1 MRKIFSLLWILT
13 SAMAVSCSKEREIAI
28 SEEETGKKEAVTLTF
43 SAYTDETKTT
53 LSEDYGILWQTWD
66 KITVFNGPNASVPS
80 TFVVHDV
87 ENDGKKAIFVGL
99 GLPAVEHYAVS
110 PAQDNASISGEVI
123 TAFLPQQQGVLEGSF
138 GPQANLSAAVSDAVS
153 DEFYF
158 RNCTGI
164 ISLQI
169 SDYNVTGIR
178 LESLGD
184 EKLSGEAKISFDG
197 DGIPVIAPTD
207 NAHSWVTLS
216 GELTPNKTYYFAV
229 FPGLYSQG
237 LRITLYKN
245 GQYASIKNTKSL
257 EIGRCGYVNIGTLP
271 SLSNWKTP
279 GTVTIKGDGAED
291 GQEMAYAGN
300 EYAQMVLS
308 RNRGSQIDAFANDEY
323 NYEAFT
329 SLKAG
334 LPVYFS
340 DGEQLYGVFAG
351 TVVPISS
358 AAEAPAAEIDEDG
371 VYRVRLNL
379 PFGKAYFQKI
389 TAVEYNRC
397 GNDVTALSYAGNG
410 VWTIEGLRLNGSDD
424 RYKFH
429 FTIDEKNQVYGR
441 MFDSDKRPGQSGLN
455 PAPESYWYVQPAVMD
470 TWEPGF
476 KFPQAYYSSAS
487 TGRYYADLRLYM
499 NAENSHYTHELCN
512 FIDSENLPDIDAGE
526 AVYIQGEGAL
536 DCGQKLA
543 FIDASWTDTS
553 RGDGAGDQSAVSGPD
568 GYNYEIFT
576 KLEASKTFYFVT
588 SDGHKFALNSDASAV
603 EKIASPTAIAYDGVA
618 VTGVY
623 RIRMNFATGVV
634 SVFRVD
640 IARLKQPST
649 SYGGYMTY
657 AGNGT
662 WKIENFEIKWKSQS
676 WNSHEDRYKFDLWF
690 SYNHD
695 GKEYVNTWQD
705 LANLVKYD
713 RPSTTAD
720 IGTDYFY
727 VQPYA
732 PSDWNGCFKYPDYL
746 CGETPDVAAKT
757 ATVKLI
763 LNGDDG
769 KYIHSFTA
777 AEDAG
782 TSPNYVALS
791 VTSLEETFTMHKSAY
806 GDVFEGVSTF
816 ATGETVNMVA
826 TDALGRK
833 HNLSTTSTVTGPAYL
848 EAIPATGTYTFTALP
863 ELLAEGNAVLGFAP
877 DNGRTLDYAGHGVYY
892 GAGLNFTGSS
902 EGNTDAMTPTYP
914 YSKNGRARF
923 TFIKPDSSYAPQFR
937 RLNGS
942 RKAIERTTHGSTSEM
957 QINPGTYNITVDLR
971 NFTFDIQPAHDGSRR
986 ITVMGSS
993 VPTGTG
999 ATADKGYM
1007 YLYGTNALTTGWTL
1021 SNRSVPGNNTTD
1033 LATRYDDLIM
1043 DGGKYVVYAL
1053 SLGNEGIHGAANQ
1066 EVIFKQWKNNM
1077 QKLVSRARNEGRK
1090 VVVMGNYG
1098 RGDFNAYDYSYVKAM
1113 NLEIHQ
1119 WNVPSMNVLGA
1130 VDDEAGHWPSGY
1142 QNGDDVSHPND
1153 AGHAEMAYAMVPS
1166 VFDAMEAG
1174 KPLPVRNTSGELD
1187 LNSSSV
1193 SFAPESTIHPF
1204 TVAFYVRTYGSGD
1217 ILRIQGDNLN
1227 RSYNAETLGVNDG
1240 AWHLVAITHYYA
1252 KGITRVYVDDVEHS
1266 NTAERIVANSFTLS
1280 GGAFRELFFWR
1291 SAMNSG
1297 EISAVQEGKMLK
1309 SSLEIY
1315 APFAGGSLANLATS
1329 TNDSLNN

>member
-1 MRKIFSLLWILT
+1 MHHHTFIILASLFLSL
-13 SAMAVSCSKEREIAI
+13 SCSGRLEEKETIGPEPQNGTPV
-28 SEEETGKKEAVTLTF
+28 SMVF
-43 SAYTDETKTT
+43 SATTDDTKTT
-53 LSEDYGILWQTWD
+53 LSADYGILWQSWD
-66 KITVFNGPNASVPS
+66 KISVFDGPNDSEPS
-80 TFVVHDV
+80 IFTTSAVTN
-87 ENDGKKAIFVGL
+87 EGKKATFTGL
-99 GLPAVEHYAVS
+99 GLQAVDHYAIS
-110 PAQDNASISGEVI
+110 PAQDNASISGGVI

-216 GELTPNKTYYFAV
+216 GELTPNKTYFFAV

-245 GQYASIKNTKSL
+245 GQYASVKNTKSL
-257 EIGRCGYVNIGTLP
+257 EIGRCGNVNIGTLP

-279 GTVTIKGDGAED
+279 DTVTIKGDGAED

-410 VWTIEGLRLNGSDD
+410 VWTVEGLRLNGSDD

-429 FTIDEKNQVYGR
+429 FTIDEKTQVYGR

-455 PAPESYWYVQPAVMD
+455 PAPAEYFYVQPAAMD
-470 TWEPGF
+470 TWEPSF
-476 KFPQAYYSSAS
+476 KFPDAYHTADA
-487 TGRYYADLRLYM
+487 GRYYADLELKM
-499 NAENSHYTHELCN
+499 NAGQAHYTHEFLN
-512 FIDSENLPDIDAGE
+512 FIDGDNLPAISPGETLYIAGE
-526 AVYIQGEGAL
+526 AAT
-536 DCGQKLA
+536 DAGQA
-543 FIDASWTDTS
+543 FASIDASWHS
-553 RGDGAGDQSAVSGPD
+553 ALEHAGDKPTLSGPD
-568 GYNYEIFT
+568 GYDYEIFT
-576 KLEASKTFYFVT
+576 WLEASKKFWFVNAE
-588 SDGHKFALNSDASAV
+588 GHKFALDAEADDV
-603 EKIASPTAIAYDGVA
+603 VAIASPSAIKYGGVA
-618 VTGVY
+618 VSGVY
-623 RIRMNFATGVV
+623 RIRFNSSTGKATVI
-634 SVFRVD
+634 RVD
-640 IARLKQPST
+640 QVRLKQPYS
-649 SYGGYMTY
+649 GYPAEILTY
-657 AGNGT
+657 DGRGT
-662 WKIENFEIKWKSQS
+662 WKIDWKEIKWKAQT
-676 WNSHEDRYKFDLWF
+676 WNSHEDRYKFDVWF

-695 GKEYVNTWQD
+695 ATDYVDTWQNF
-705 LANLVKYD
+705 ANLVSYD
-713 RPSTTAD
+713 RPSTTSD

-727 VQPYA
+727 MQPFDDDSWA
-732 PSDWNGCFKYPDYL
+732 GCFKYPDYL
-746 CGETPDVAAKT
+746 CSASADFADFTASVVFCLNAENGKYTHSFINQESKG
-757 ATVKLI
+757 ATVT
-763 LNGDDG
+763 
-769 KYIHSFTA
+769 Y
-777 AEDAG
+777 
-782 TSPNYVALS
+782 TSLT
-791 VTSLEETFTMHKSAY
+791 VTSSEETFTMHKSAN

-816 ATGETVNMVA
+816 TDEATVNMVA
-826 TDALGRK
+826 TDNLGRK
-833 HNLSTTSTVTGPAYL
+833 HNLSTTATVTGPAYL
-848 EAIPATGTYTFTALP
+848 EAVPSTGSYTFTALP
-863 ELLAEGNAVLGFAP
+863 SLLAEGNAVKGFSPNDGATISYVGAGVFQGTDLGFSG
-877 DNGRTLDYAGHGVYY
+877 N
-892 GAGLNFTGSS
+892 S
-902 EGNTDAMTPTYP
+902 EGASYTMTPTYP
-914 YSKNGRARF
+914 YSNNGRARF
-923 TFIKPDSSYAPQFR
+923 TFIKPNSGYSPQFR

-942 RKAIERTTHGSTSEM
+942 RKAIECTAHGSTSEM
-957 QINPGTYNITVDLR
+957 EINPGTYNITVDLR
-971 NFTFDIQPAHDGSRR
+971 NFTMDIQPAHDGSRR

-999 ATADKGYM
+999 ATGNRGYM
-1007 YLYGTNALTTGWTL
+1007 YLYGTNALTEGWTL

-1033 LATRYDDLIM
+1033 IAARYDDLIM

-1053 SLGNEGIHGAANQ
+1053 SLGNEGIHGAADQTAVYN
-1066 EVIFKQWKNNM
+1066 QWKNNM
-1077 QKLVSRARNEGRK
+1077 LQLISRARNEGRK
-1090 VVVMGNYG
+1090 VVVTGNYG
-1098 RGDFNAYDYSYVKAM
+1098 RGDFDASDYAKVKAM

-1130 VDDEAGHWPSGY
+1130 VDDEAGHWPSDY
-1142 QNGDDVSHPND
+1142 QNGDDTYHPND
-1153 AGHAEMAYAMVPS
+1153 AGHAEMSYTMVPS

-1174 KPLPVRNTSGELD
+1174 KALPVRNSSGEID
-1187 LNSSSV
+1187 LSSSSV

-1204 TVAFYVRTYGSGD
+1204 TVAFYVRTTGSGD
-1217 ILRIQGDNLN
+1217 ILRMQGSGLDKGLN
-1227 RSYNAETLGVNDG
+1227 AGSLGVNDG
-1240 AWHLVAITHYYA
+1240 AWHLVAFTHYYA
-1252 KGITRVYVDDVEHS
+1252 QGVSRIYVDGSEVS
-1266 NTAERIVANSFTLS
+1266 SASERITASSFTLS

-1291 SAMNSG
+1291 SAMNAE
-1297 EISAVQEGKMLK
+1297 EIAAVAAGKMLK

-1315 APFAGGSLANLATS
+1315 APFASGSLTNLATS
-1329 TNDSLNN
+1329 TNASLSY